1 MSSLELLSSDT
12 KRHLLEL
19 MNRRG
24 EITLEAASEALD
36 RAPPTLREHLNQMDQ
51 DGLVARRTQKHGRGR
66 PRMYYRLTPRAER
79 LFPRHD
85 GAVFAEFLQY
95 LDDHGETELIEGF
108 FADFWEARRDAVE
121 QRLPTSLEAADTQQV
136 VDAVRTVL
144 QDDGFM
150 PQVQVEKDRTTI
162 QECNCPF
169 ADVVEVT
176 TRPCASEGCFYES
189 LFEEVE
195 RTQHIPDGDAVCA
208 YTIG

>member
-1 MSSLELLSSDT
+1 MSALEFLSSDT
-12 KRHLLEL
+12 KRRLLEL

-36 RAPPTLREHLNQMDQ
+36 RAPPTLREHLNHMNR
-51 DGLVARRTQKHGRGR
+51 DGLVARRSQRQGRGR
-66 PRMYYRLTPRAER
+66 PRMCYRLTPRAER

-95 LDDHGETELIEGF
+95 LDNHGETALIEGF
-108 FADFWEARRDAVE
+108 FADFWEARRAAVE
-121 QRLPTSLEAADTQQV
+121 QRLPTSLEAADTRQV
-136 VDAVRTVL
+136 VDAVEGVL
-144 QDDGFM
+144 RDDGFM

-169 ADVVEVT
+169 ADIVEVT
-176 TRPCASEGCFYES
+176 ARPCASEGCFYES

-195 RTQHIPDGDAVCA
+195 RTQHMPDGDAACA
-208 YTIG
+208 YTID